1 MVEPVA
7 HRGSALPVGNAA
19 RERQVAGAESLGDWD
34 RQHVWHAFTQ
44 MAEYEPLLI
53 ERAHGCTLVDSE
65 GREYI
70 DGVSSL
76 WCNVHGHCHPHI
88 NAAISEQLAK
98 VAHTTLLGASNS
110 TTIRLA
116 RRLVELAPGG
126 LNHVFFSSDGSSSV
140 EVALKMAF
148 QYWQQREN
156 PRPRKTRYVA
166 LSDAYHG
173 DTLGSVS
180 VGGVERFHSMF
191 RPLLFDCLRVPAPV
205 SYRAQVQLAPDELCR
220 HYLDAVERLLAERHE
235 EIAAFVIEPLV
246 QAAAGMI
253 IHPPGYLSGVRE
265 LTRRYD
271 VLLIADEVAVGF
283 GRTGRMFACE
293 HEDVSPDFLCL
304 GKGLTG
310 GYLPMAATLAT
321 DDVWR
326 AFLGPSAAGR
336 QFFHGHT
343 FSGNPLSAAAAL
355 ASLEVFEHEQV
366 LDKLPAKIDRLA
378 EHLARISRHPHVGD
392 VRQCGLIAGIELVED
407 RGTNRPFPWN
417 EQRGRE
423 VCRLAREQEVLLRPL
438 GDIVVVM
445 PPLAISLAELDEIC
459 RAVEQGIEI
468 ATGPR

>member
-1 MVEPVA
+1 LSSQNQPP
-7 HRGSALPVGNAA
+7 S
-19 RERQVAGAESLGDWD
+19 AESLADWD

-53 ERAHGCTLVDSE
+53 ERAFGCKLVDSE

-116 RRLVELAPGG
+116 RRLVELSPAG

-148 QYWQQREN
+148 QYWQQRED

-205 SYRAQVQLAPDELCR
+205 TFRAQVQVPRDEFGQ

-235 EIAAFVIEPLV
+235 EIAALVIEPLV

-253 IHPPGYLSGVRE
+253 IHPPGYLRGIRE

-283 GRTGRMFACE
+283 GRTGQMFACE

-326 AFLGPSAAGR
+326 AFLGPNAAGR

-355 ASLEVFEHEQV
+355 ASLEVFDHEQV

-392 VRQCGLIAGIELVED
+392 IRQCGLIAGIELVED

-423 VCRLAREQEVLLRPL
+423 ICRLAREQGVLLRPL

-445 PPLAISLAELDEIC
+445 PPLAISFAELDEIC
-459 RAVEQGIEI
+459 GAVEHGIEI
-468 ATGPR
+468 ATGAR

>member
-1 MVEPVA
+1 
-7 HRGSALPVGNAA
+7 
-19 RERQVAGAESLGDWD
+19 
-34 RQHVWHAFTQ
+34 
-44 MAEYEPLLI
+44 
-53 ERAHGCTLVDSE
+53 
-65 GREYI
+65 
-70 DGVSSL
+70 
-76 WCNVHGHCHPHI
+76 
-88 NAAISEQLAK
+88 
-98 VAHTTLLGASNS
+98 
-110 TTIRLA
+110 
-116 RRLVELAPGG
+116 
-126 LNHVFFSSDGSSSV
+126 
-140 EVALKMAF
+140 MAF

-191 RPLLFDCLRVPAPV
+191 RPLLFDCLRVPAPMR
-205 SYRAQVQLAPDELCR
+205 YRGQVQLPTDELCR

-235 EIAAFVIEPLV
+235 EIAALVIEPLV

-265 LTRRYD
+265 LTRSYD

-283 GRTGRMFACE
+283 GRTGRLFACE

-321 DDVWR
+321 NDVWR

-407 RGTNRPFPWN
+407 RATTQSFPWN
-417 EQRGRE
+417 DQRGRE
-423 VCRLAREQEVLLRPL
+423 VCRLAREQGVLLRPL

-445 PPLAISLAELDEIC
+445 PPLAISLPELDKIC
-459 RAVEQGIEI
+459 RAVEHGIEI
-468 ATGPR
+468 ATGAR